1 MGIRW
6 RDAGKQVEVCG
17 VTRDVK
23 AIANNKRAYHEYF
36 VDETYECGIEL
47 TGTEVKSLRANG
59 LSLRESYATIRR
71 GEVWLLGVHIAPY
84 TQGNRSNVDPDR
96 ARKLLL
102 HKKEIRY
109 LIGKTKEK
117 GNTLIPLK
125 MYFAANNLAKVELG
139 LVRGKKLYDKRAD
152 IAAKDQKRDV
162 ERALRERQKGQ

>member
-1 MGIRW
+1 MSRE
-6 RDAGKQVEVCG
+6 AKS
-17 VTRDVK
+17 
-23 AIANNKRAYHEYF
+23 IATNKKAYHDYF
-36 VDETYECGIEL
+36 VDETFECGIAL

-59 LSLRESYATIRR
+59 VSLRESYASVKR
-71 GEVWLLGVHIAPY
+71 GEVWLLGVHITPY
-84 TQGNRSNVDPDR
+84 AQGNRANPEPDR

-117 GNTLIPLK
+117 GSTLVPLK
-125 MYFAANNLAKVELG
+125 LYFAPSNLVKVELG
-139 LVRGKKLYDKRAD
+139 LARGKKLYDKRAD